1 MLLHDSHAH
10 LDFLLFKLGLIPNLE
25 RANPEMVVEYDHTVL
40 VELLKNHELL
50 LQATISTQNLEVC
63 WKLFHDNPKVLFQ
76 LGTHPEYV
84 GSKLVV
90 QDYVD
95 YQNQFLESAVG
106 KTMINEQ
113 RLIGVGEIGL
123 DYHYTQDSEIIKK
136 QKELFRSQI
145 ELALTM
151 NLPFQ
156 IHTRDAFSDTV
167 EILKDYPEIGGKF
180 IVHCF
185 SEGVEEA
192 KKILD
197 LGGYLGFG
205 GLITFNSALAI
216 QDAAKYCPNDRFF
229 LETDLPFLSPPP
241 YRGKT
246 CLPEYIDLIAQKM
259 TVLKPELSKD
269 EVWVKARENFKQL
282 YNY

>member
-10 LDFLLFKLGLIPNLE
+10 LDFLLYKLGLTPDLE
-25 RANPEMVVEYDHTVL
+25 RANPEIEVTFDSKVL
-40 VELLKNHELL
+40 TQLLSNHECL

-63 WKLFHDNPKVLFQ
+63 WKLFHDNSKVLFQ

-84 GSKLVV
+84 SNQLVIE
-90 QDYVD
+90 DYLK
-95 YQNQFLESAVG
+95 YQTKFLNSDTFN
-106 KTMINEQ
+106 TMLSEK
-113 RLIGVGEIGL
+113 RLIGIGEIGL
-123 DYHYTQDSEIIKK
+123 DYHYTQDVETVKK

-145 ELALTM
+145 ELALKL

-156 IHTRDAFSDTV
+156 VHTRDAFSDTY

-180 IVHCF
+180 IVHCY
-185 SEGVEEA
+185 SEGINEA

-205 GLITFNSALAI
+205 GLITFNSAQSI
-216 QDAAKYCPNDRFF
+216 QDAAKYCPEERFL
-229 LETDLPFLSPPP
+229 LETDLPFLAPPP

-246 CLPEYIDLIAQKM
+246 CLPEYIDFIAERM
-259 TVLKPELSKD
+259 SVLKPKLTKD
-269 EVWVKARENFKQL
+269 EVWVKARENFKVI
-282 YNY
+282 YNF